1 MWWWWKK
8 KSSRKR
14 NGRALGG
21 SADGRTGGPQLL
33 NATRIAYRVAAAA
46 PADGMN
52 PFFCSVRGVTHGVSS
67 LRQSLRRKN
76 GPLCFVFRAR
86 LCVFL
91 CVCVCVCVGAGR
103 PANVLLRGR
112 GRRGRGRCRRGRHCR
127 AAHPFRSAAR
137 SHQQRHDARA
147 ATDVVRRST
156 ATTPTTAAR
165 QSSDTSRCRDR

>member
-91 CVCVCVCVGAGR
+91 CVCVCVCV
-103 PANVLLRGR
+103 
-112 GRRGRGRCRRGRHCR
+112 CRRGSPGQRP
-127 AAHPFRSAAR
+127 AAWERPTRPRSL
-137 SHQQRHDARA
+137 
-147 ATDVVRRST
+147 ST
-156 ATTPTTAAR
+156 RTTL
-165 QSSDTSRCRDR
+165 SSGPSISVGSAIASAET

>member
-1 MWWWWKK
+1 M
-8 KSSRKR
+8 
-14 NGRALGG
+14 GG

-91 CVCVCVCVGAGR
+91 CVCVCVCVSARVARPTSCCVGEADEAEVVVDEDDTVERPIHFGR
-103 PANVLLRGR
+103 QRDRISRDMTRALQLMSCD
-112 GRRGRGRCRRGRHCR
+112 GRRRRPRRRRPGNRRTRADAETGRKWTEFGRK
-127 AAHPFRSAAR
+127 
-137 SHQQRHDARA
+137 
-147 ATDVVRRST
+147 
-156 ATTPTTAAR
+156 
-165 QSSDTSRCRDR
+165 TSFLYA